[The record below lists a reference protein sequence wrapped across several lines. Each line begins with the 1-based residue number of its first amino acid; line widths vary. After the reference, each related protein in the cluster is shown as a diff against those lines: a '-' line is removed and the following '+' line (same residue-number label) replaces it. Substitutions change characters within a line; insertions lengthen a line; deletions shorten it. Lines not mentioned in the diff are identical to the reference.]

1 MVFAVSE
8 DGFYSEYIYCPET
21 KCIPSNQ
28 AMYRAIRA
36 CEERA
41 RGKKCKVFAINDK
54 IVWKGFEGQIKT
66 TLTDDT
72 SKISRVMNPIQL
84 TGKQETGLK
93 DYNKSLLEN
102 PDWRGGFAVA
112 RDGSYGW
119 VTYPKETESAEVVS
133 VIDAIGSCESYT
145 SLSCSLFAQDRLLV
159 YNDLSIDSYF
169 YQKEAASTSAS
180 QPSSTEREIE
190 VEWAKFPGKIHGTV
204 NLNSGKVFIRSDNGI
219 ECAGTDLKQ
228 TSQTTGFW
236 TIKCDDGTVAQ
247 GSYRA
252 LGPGKGSVGLGIDGE
267 GNEIRYVIAPIN

>member
-1 MVFAVSE
+1 MKFFRTPTTFIFVALSFCVVSLSGCLTTYDDMLGSGPLTLTAKTQRYFLEYQSRNPMVFAVSE

-180 QPSSTEREIE
+180 QPSSTEREI
-190 VEWAKFPGKIHGTV
+190 
-204 NLNSGKVFIRSDNGI
+204 
-219 ECAGTDLKQ
+219 
-228 TSQTTGFW
+228 
-236 TIKCDDGTVAQ
+236 
-247 GSYRA
+247 
-252 LGPGKGSVGLGIDGE
+252 
-267 GNEIRYVIAPIN
+267 